1 MIRRLFIAVLW
12 TLILSACVN
21 DDEPE
26 VRSLVVAGDPVPQFE
41 VELSDGTPVSS
52 QSLLGTW
59 YVIAFFDTSCSD
71 CRRELPCLEEF
82 HLMRT
87 ELPLLCISRGEDAA
101 SVEAYWQANGF
112 TMQYSAQSD
121 ATVYHRFATA
131 GVPRVYIINSAGI
144 VTAEYLE
151 SSIPAP
157 EELAEMVP

>member
-1 MIRRLFIAVLW
+1 MIRRLFVAILW
-12 TLILSACVN
+12 TLILSSCVN
-21 DDEPE
+21 DNEPE
-26 VRSLVVAGDPVPQFE
+26 VRSLVVAGEQVPQFE
-41 VELSDGTPVSS
+41 VVLSDGTPVSS

-71 CRRELPCLEEF
+71 CRRELPRLEEF

-112 TMQYSAQSD
+112 TMRYSAQSD

-157 EELAEMVP
+157 EALAELVP

>member
-26 VRSLVVAGDPVPQFE
+26 VRSLVVAGEQVPQFE
-41 VELSDGTPVSS
+41 VVLSDGTPVSS

-71 CRRELPCLEEF
+71 CRRELPRLEEF

-112 TMQYSAQSD
+112 TMPYSAQSD
-121 ATVYHRFATA
+121 AIVYHHFATA

-144 VTAEYLE
+144 VAAEYLE

-157 EELAEMVP
+157 GELAEMVP